1 MAEQKYP
8 LLLSPA
14 AKDYLWGG
22 ENLKYNYNKNID
34 ITPLA
39 ETWEC
44 SCHPDGE
51 SVVSNGALTG
61 KTLSE
66 VILSNPGWIGTSP
79 DTSYGFPIL
88 FKLIDAK
95 KELSVQV
102 HPDDEYALAN
112 ENQLGKTE
120 MWYVLDAEDDAE
132 LVYGFKNEIDRD
144 TLISSAKDGSIM
156 EHLRTLKAERGDV
169 FFITPGTVHAIGK
182 GLTIAEIQES
192 SNVTYRLYDYG
203 RRDKDGNLRP
213 LHLDKAAEVTVL
225 KASSDPKQAKRES
238 FVIGTAKCET
248 LAKCKYFT
256 TDKISV
262 SCDYEAKVDDTSFAV
277 LFMADNHAVLTYA
290 DGKLDLQKGDTVF
303 LPAGIGS
310 IKIDGKCEFLK
321 ITC

>member
-1 MAEQKYP
+1 MNINKYP
-8 LLLSPA
+8 LLLTPA

-22 ENLKYNYNKNID
+22 ESLKHNYNKNID
-34 ITPLA
+34 MSPLA

-51 SVVSNGALTG
+51 SKVACGSLAG
-61 KTLSE
+61 KTLTE
-66 VILSNPGWIGTSP
+66 VLGEHPDWVGTRP
-79 DTSYGFPIL
+79 DMSRGFPIL

-120 MWYVLDAEDDAE
+120 MWYVLDAKDGAE
-132 LVYGFKNEIDRD
+132 LVYGFEHDIDRD
-144 TLISSAKDGSIM
+144 TLVSSAKDGSIM
-156 EHLRTLKAERGDV
+156 SHLRSVKACAGDV
-169 FFITPGTVHAIGK
+169 FFITPGTVHAIGA

-213 LHLDKAAEVTVL
+213 LHLERAADVTICT
-225 KASSDPKQAKRES
+225 AKTDADSEKSEART
-238 FVIGTAKCET
+238 VGGAKCET
-248 LAKCKYFT
+248 LASCKYFT
-256 TDKISV
+256 TEKITLSQN
-262 SCDYEAKVDDTSFAV
+262 YEDKVDNTSFVV
-277 LFMADNHAVLTYA
+277 LFLAKGEAALTY
-290 DGKLDLQKGDTVF
+290 DGGELKMRKGDTVF
-303 LPAGIGS
+303 LPADMGRITLTGE
-310 IKIDGKCEFLK
+310 CELLK